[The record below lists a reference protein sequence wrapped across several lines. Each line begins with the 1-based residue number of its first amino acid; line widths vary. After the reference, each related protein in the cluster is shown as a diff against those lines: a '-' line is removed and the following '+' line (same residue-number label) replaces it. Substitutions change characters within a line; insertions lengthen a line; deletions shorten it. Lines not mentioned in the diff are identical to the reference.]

1 MYHLDELLL
10 LFMLPL
16 SASYLFS
23 VDCLEV
29 EIPIADLLSQGFLHL
44 CLGKECI
51 STLMT
56 YAEAEY
62 DLDIS
67 A

>member
-1 MYHLDELLL
+1 
-10 LFMLPL
+10 MLPL